1 MKRRSL
7 SKGRSAK
14 QRSDKASSYAA
25 KQGRARGKDGKTH
38 GRTRYADTSP
48 LSEHHRTDWSHRLAR
63 VCLAALAQAE
73 AADRASALRRAG

>member
-7 SKGRSAK
+7 KGRSAK
-14 QRSDKASSYAA
+14 KRSDSASSYAA
-25 KQGRARGKDGKTH
+25 KQGRSRGKDGKTH

-48 LSEHHRTDWSHRLAR
+48 LSEHHRTDWSHRLAQ
-63 VCLAALAQAE
+63 VCLTALAQAQ